1 MTPHD
6 RITLLV
12 EGQYDQMLVGWILE
26 AAGLPIDRIDITV
39 AGGKT
44 GARERVQSLPEGFAE
59 RTAVLIDLDERSVPD
74 AQARARERL
83 ADPPVRVF
91 CAVPTIEAWLFAD
104 DRLAEEQGAKDE
116 GALAI
121 LRRIPMPE
129 EIPTPKEL
137 ARTIFGLPQH
147 CDWLR
152 RMNVERASARTPS
165 LRTFL
170 VGVGEMLGVPVP
182 VASES
187 VGRSLSR
194 NVLSSLLAE
203 VLPADTVVWR
213 TTDGDAYTAG
223 DLRHHIELGDE
234 IGQQYA
240 SDLLRVSRDFLRRAA
255 GRTAPRRSS
264 GSGSSHS
271 MGGGPRSDGD
281 LAPECTH
288 RTER

>member
-1 MTPHD
+1 MAPHEKVL
-6 RITLLV
+6 LLV
-12 EGQYDQMLVGWILE
+12 EDWHDQILVGWILQ
-26 AAGLPIDRIDITV
+26 AAGLPTDRIAVV
-39 AGGKT
+39 AASGKQ
-44 GARERVQSLPEGFAE
+44 GIREQVQALPEGASE
-59 RTAVLIDLDERSVPD
+59 HVAVLIDLDERSVPD
-74 AQARARERL
+74 AQARAREQL
-83 ADPPVRVF
+83 GDPAVRVF

-104 DRLAEEQGAKDE
+104 DRLAEEQSARDE
-116 GALAI
+116 DSLAI

-147 CDWLR
+147 CEWLQ

-170 VGVGEMLGVPVP
+170 VGIGEMLGVPVP

-194 NVLSSLLAE
+194 NVLSGLLAE
-203 VLPADTVVWR
+203 VLPSDTVVWR
-213 TTDGDAYTAG
+213 TTSGDAYTAG
-223 DLRHHIELGDE
+223 DLRHHIEQGDE

-255 GRTAPRRSS
+255 NRPEPR
-264 GSGSSHS
+264 
-271 MGGGPRSDGD
+271 
-281 LAPECTH
+281 
-288 RTER
+288 

>member
-1 MTPHD
+1 MAPHE

-12 EGQYDQMLVGWILE
+12 EGSYDQMLVGWILE
-26 AAGLPIDRIDITV
+26 AAGLPTERIDVVVTM
-39 AGGKT
+39 GKHQ
-44 GARERVQSLPEGFAE
+44 ARKLVHSLPEGSTDRVA
-59 RTAVLIDLDERSVPD
+59 ALIDLDERSVPD
-74 AQARARERL
+74 AQARAREQL
-83 ADPPVRVF
+83 GDPPVRVF

-104 DRLAEEQGAKDE
+104 DRLAEEQCAQDE
-116 GALAI
+116 EAIAI

-137 ARTIFGLPQH
+137 ARTLFGLPQH
-147 CDWLR
+147 CQWLR

-170 VGVGEMLGVPVP
+170 VGIGEMLGVAVP

-194 NVLSSLLAE
+194 NVLSGLLAE
-203 VLPADTVVWR
+203 VLPSETVVWR

-240 SDLLRVSRDFLRRAA
+240 SDLLRVARDLLRRAA
-255 GRTAPRRSS
+255 GRKGTR
-264 GSGSSHS
+264 
-271 MGGGPRSDGD
+271 
-281 LAPECTH
+281 
-288 RTER
+288 

>member
-1 MTPHD
+1 MTPHE

-12 EGQYDQMLVGWILE
+12 EGRYDQMLVGWIFE
-26 AAGLPIDRIDITV
+26 AAGLPTARIDVTV
-39 AGGKT
+39 AGGKM
-44 GARERVQSLPEGFAE
+44 AIRKLVQSLAEGLAE

-74 AQARARERL
+74 AQARAREQL
-83 ADPPVRVF
+83 ADPPVQVF
-91 CAVPTIEAWLFAD
+91 CAVPTLEAWLFAD
-104 DRLAEEQGAKDE
+104 DRLAEEQGARDE
-116 GALAI
+116 EALAI
-121 LRRIPMPE
+121 LKRIPMPE
-129 EIPTPKEL
+129 EIPMPKEL

-152 RMNVERASARTPS
+152 RMNVERASARTPA

-170 VGVGEMLGVPVP
+170 VGIGEMLGVPVP

-194 NVLSSLLAE
+194 NVLSGLLAE

-255 GRTAPRRSS
+255 GRTAPR
-264 GSGSSHS
+264 
-271 MGGGPRSDGD
+271 
-281 LAPECTH
+281 
-288 RTER
+288 